1 MRYYASLIAMAFL
14 ELHHEQVMILA
25 KLAIVDVDGDC
36 LEWVKWLI
44 EGRRNPC
51 MFFGRAMAFEMV

>member
-1 MRYYASLIAMAFL
+1 L
-14 ELHHEQVMILA
+14 EW
-25 KLAIVDVDGDC
+25 VDGDC